1 LSKDRLKKLAEAIEA
16 LTAKDTALVEKTLAI
31 ASLRRQAA
39 VELHAICGAFVQKL
53 NQHLSSAQIDFDPG
67 EYSPESFQEVGVN
80 LLQINVRGRIL
91 QIEFAATPETVST
104 ENFRVPHII
113 EGSIRC
119 FNQELLERAVVQ
131 EQFIFYCLEKKRR
144 NLWRFF
150 DARTYRSGPFDEEYL
165 VSLMEQV
172 V

>member
-1 LSKDRLKKLAEAIEA
+1 MAKDRLKKLAEEIEA
-16 LTAKDTALVEKTLAI
+16 LSAKDNALVEKTRAI
-31 ASLRRQAA
+31 ADLRRRAA
-39 VELHAICGAFVQKL
+39 VELHSICCAFVKEL
-53 NQHLSSAQIDFDPG
+53 NQHLSSAQVEFDPP
-67 EYSPESFQEVGVN
+67 EYLLESFQEIGVN

-91 QIEFAATPETVST
+91 QIEFQATPETIST

-119 FNQELLERAVVQ
+119 FNQELLERNVVE
-131 EQFIFYCLEKKRR
+131 EQFIFYCLEKKRK
-144 NLWRFF
+144 LWRFF
-150 DARTYRSGPFDEEYL
+150 DARTYRSGPFDQEYL